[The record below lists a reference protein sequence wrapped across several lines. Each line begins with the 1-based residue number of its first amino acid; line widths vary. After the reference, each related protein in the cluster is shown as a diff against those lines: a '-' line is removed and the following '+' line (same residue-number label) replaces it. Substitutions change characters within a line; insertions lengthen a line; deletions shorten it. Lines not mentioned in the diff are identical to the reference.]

1 MHHVKR
7 VTKPALA
14 QGPPGHGGPGLGPP
28 GRKTIPETLELVVSG
43 DKFIH
48 HFVEHADD
56 E

>member
-1 MHHVKR
+1 MKYLKR

-14 QGPPGHGGPGLGPP
+14 QGPQGPPGPGLGPP
-28 GRKTIPETLELVVSG
+28 GRKVIPETLELVVSG